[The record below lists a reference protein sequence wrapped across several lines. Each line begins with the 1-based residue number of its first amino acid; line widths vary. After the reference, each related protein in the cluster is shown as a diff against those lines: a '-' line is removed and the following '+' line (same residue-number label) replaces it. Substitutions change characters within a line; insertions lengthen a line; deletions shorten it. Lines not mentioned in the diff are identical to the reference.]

1 MKGAA
6 ARALVLTMLL
16 AALAGLLHWLGLGLP
31 LLLVLV
37 ATIGVIAL
45 LMPLWGV
52 RLIDSLIGFLRGLY
66 WKQEEGRFHAFGGV
80 ELQIEDD
87 GRHVWMGGRG
97 LLRVLGRTDSD
108 EVLAAR
114 LSGSWRYDAKG
125 QLMLRVDAVTQWLAQ
140 APERNEP
147 RVLRLRRYLER
158 EILFPAQQ
166 RHRLGR

>member
-6 ARALVLTMLL
+6 LRGLVLAILL
-16 AALAGLLHWLGLGLP
+16 AALLGSLHWLGLGLP
-31 LLLVLV
+31 ILFGLACAVAVL
-37 ATIGVIAL
+37 AL
-45 LMPLWGV
+45 LMPRWGV
-52 RLIDSLIGFLRGLY
+52 LFLDSIIAFLRGLY
-66 WKQEEGRFHAFGGV
+66 WARAEGRFHAFAGV

-108 EVLAAR
+108 EVLAGR

-125 QLMLRVDAVTQWLAQ
+125 HLMLRVDAVTQWLAQ

-166 RHRLGR
+166 RHRPGR